1 MAVRGGISAT
11 LESTLRK
18 LRYEDSADRK
28 ELENTLFDYKVA
40 DLKSLCKELHV
51 KVRAATKAELVGRL
65 LSQWQ
70 IGLFAEEEDSSLAE
84 PSAVTPEIRQQ
95 LSQLPPFESV
105 TGWRKNLSDLKDFT
119 FMDDRRR

>member
-51 KVRAATKAELVGRL
+51 KVRAATEAELVGRL

-70 IGLFAEEEDSSLAE
+70 IGLFAEEEDSSLANH
-84 PSAVTPEIRQQ
+84 P
-95 LSQLPPFESV
+95 L
-105 TGWRKNLSDLKDFT
+105 
-119 FMDDRRR
+119 